1 MQYKVDLLK
10 DYLSTIGG
18 NAVSVAQEFDKAV
31 QVMKNE
37 MKIKEQNENRIEIED
52 VMNRIEIMDKK
63 IDKIMDNLI
72 VLKESI
78 ERIEELEKSKS
89 IGWAF

>member
-1 MQYKVDLLK
+1 MKYNFDLLN
-10 DYLSTIGG
+10 DYFSTIGG

-63 IDKIMDNLI
+63 IDKIMDRLEKL
-72 VLKESI
+72 V
-78 ERIEELEKSKS
+78 ERVEELEKSKS

>member
-52 VMNRIEIMDKK
+52 VMNRIEIMDNK
-63 IDKIMDNLI
+63 IDKIMDRLEKL
-72 VLKESI
+72 V
-78 ERIEELEKSKS
+78 ERVEELEKSKS